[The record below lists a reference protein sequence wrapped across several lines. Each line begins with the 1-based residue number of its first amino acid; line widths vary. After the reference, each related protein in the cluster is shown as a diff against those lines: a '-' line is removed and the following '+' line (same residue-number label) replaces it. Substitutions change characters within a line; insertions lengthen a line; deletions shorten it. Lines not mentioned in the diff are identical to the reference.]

1 MKNDKDN
8 ATLYAELKAE
18 RFMTDQ
24 ISLLH
29 EAEDLA
35 DGINFM
41 LKSIGEFTDAD
52 RAYVFETS
60 ENHTS
65 TNTYEWCAAG
75 VTPQI
80 RNLHDI
86 PFESMPKWIEVFLH
100 GENILI
106 EDLEAYRESMPLE
119 YELLKVQNVSTLI
132 AFPISVHEKLIGF
145 VGVDNPDMEKS
156 SLIHRLLSLLGKY
169 VGTMIKDHKN
179 EQMRLEVVASKS
191 RLDYQLEMDEI
202 LRGAQ
207 IGIWTLE
214 MDGVKAPRLHP
225 NPTMCTLLGVSQEMS
240 PEEVYQFWYHR
251 IPPKY
256 VTPVLDYIQKVI
268 HESYSEITYPW
279 NHPLLG
285 QIWIR
290 CGGILYP
297 DYQGNGICIRG
308 YHQDVT
314 RNIENERKYQNLT
327 AATSQI
333 YHAIYH
339 IDLIQDRIEK
349 LAGANQNYTPTGVVT
364 SATAQLNDILEK
376 MVAPSHHE
384 IMQYFFDLTTVN
396 DRLHGKLFISREYPS
411 PQGIWRRA
419 TFIVQNRDTDDDVTE
434 ILYVTQIID
443 DYKQKELAYQQE
455 LVKAV
460 ESANQAN
467 TAKTDFLN
475 RMSHDIRTPLNG
487 ILGMLDI
494 AQKNETNPKA
504 LLECHEKMRTA
515 AFHLKALVNDVLDM
529 QRMETDR
536 FFLEQIPFDIR
547 EILDNC
553 WSMLEAQASRLDITL
568 EKIKPGSL
576 KYPYLIGSPLHIRQ
590 IFMNLLSNA
599 IKYNKV
605 GGKIDTY
612 AKEISFDGITVW
624 YEFKIKDSGIGMSEK
639 FVKEELFD
647 IFTQEQTDARTHYKG
662 SGLGMSIV
670 KQLIKAMHGTI
681 EVKSTFGEGTTFVF
695 QLPFKISEQSG
706 TKIEEKY
713 SFNAEKAAGK
723 MYTDTQER
731 ESSVSSNGEESA
743 QNNLNGINILL
754 VEDNDLN
761 MEIAEFYLS
770 DRGAMIEKAW
780 NGQEALDK
788 FTSSAPNTYDI
799 ILMDIMMPVMDGL
812 ETCRKIRTSNH
823 PEGKNI
829 PIIAMTAQVSQEC
842 MDKCQLAGMNG
853 HLTKPVTSEK
863 LIKTIME
870 FTI

>member
-1 MKNDKDN
+1 MNNDKDN
-8 ATLYAELKAE
+8 ATLYAELEAE

-41 LKSIGEFTDAD
+41 LKSLGEFTDAD

-145 VGVDNPDMEKS
+145 VGVDNPDMKKS
-156 SLIHRLLSLLGKY
+156 NLLHRLLSLLGKY

-256 VTPVLDYIQKVI
+256 ITPVLDYIQKVI

-568 EKIKPGSL
+568 KKIKPGSL

-599 IKYNKV
+599 IKYNKP
-605 GGKIDTY
+605 GGSISIHAKIIRQVHQNVIYKFIISDT
-612 AKEISFDGITVW
+612 
-624 YEFKIKDSGIGMSEK
+624 GIGISPEFQK
-639 FVKEELFD
+639 H
-647 IFTQEQTDARTHYKG
+647 IFEPFAQEDTGARTIYKG
-662 SGLGMSIV
+662 TGLGMAIV
-670 KQLIKAMHGTI
+670 HRLVQEMGGTI
-681 EVKSTFGEGTTFVF
+681 QLKSEKNVGSTFTLI
-695 QLPFKISEQSG
+695 LPFTIDEHQPSAS
-706 TKIEEKY
+706 
-713 SFNAEKAAGK
+713 AE
-723 MYTDTQER
+723 TDTDTP
-731 ESSVSSNGEESA
+731 A
-743 QNNLNGINILL
+743 DLTDLHILV
-754 VEDNDLN
+754 VEDNELN
-761 MEIAEFYLS
+761 LEIAVFSLEAAGLNVSTAINGLEAVRLF
-770 DRGAMIEKAW
+770 EKSKPY
-780 NGQEALDK
+780 E
-788 FTSSAPNTYDI
+788 YDI
-799 ILMDIMMPVMDGL
+799 ILMDIMMPVMNGL
-812 ETCRKIRTSNH
+812 DAAKAIRGLSRPDATTV
-823 PEGKNI
+823 
-829 PIIAMTAQVSQEC
+829 PIIALSANAFAEDIQKSKNAGINEHLAKPLE
-842 MDKCQLAGMNG
+842 MDKVLKVIASYC
-853 HLTKPVTSEK
+853 K
-863 LIKTIME
+863 
-870 FTI
+870 

>member
-1 MKNDKDN
+1 MNNDKDN
-8 ATLYAELKAE
+8 ATLYAELEAE

-41 LKSIGEFTDAD
+41 LKSLGEFTDAD

-156 SLIHRLLSLLGKY
+156 NLLHRLLSLLGKY

-251 IPPKY
+251 LPPKY

-364 SATAQLNDILEK
+364 SATAHLNDILEK

-568 EKIKPGSL
+568 KKIKPGSL

-599 IKYNKV
+599 IKYNKP
-605 GGKIDTY
+605 GGSISVHTKIIRQVHQNVIYKFIISDT
-612 AKEISFDGITVW
+612 
-624 YEFKIKDSGIGMSEK
+624 GIGISPEFQK
-639 FVKEELFD
+639 H
-647 IFTQEQTDARTHYKG
+647 IFEPFAQEDTGARTIYKG
-662 SGLGMSIV
+662 TGLGMAIV
-670 KQLIKAMHGTI
+670 HRLVQEMGGTI
-681 EVKSTFGEGTTFVF
+681 QLKSEKNVGSTFTLI
-695 QLPFKISEQSG
+695 LPFTIDEHQPSAS
-706 TKIEEKY
+706 
-713 SFNAEKAAGK
+713 AETA
-723 MYTDTQER
+723 TDTP
-731 ESSVSSNGEESA
+731 A
-743 QNNLNGINILL
+743 DLTDLHILV
-754 VEDNDLN
+754 VEDNELN
-761 MEIAEFYLS
+761 LEIAVFSLEAAGLNVSTAINGLEAVRLF
-770 DRGAMIEKAW
+770 EKSKPY
-780 NGQEALDK
+780 E
-788 FTSSAPNTYDI
+788 YDI
-799 ILMDIMMPVMDGL
+799 ILMDIMMPVMNGL
-812 ETCRKIRTSNH
+812 DAAKAIRGLSRPDAPTV
-823 PEGKNI
+823 
-829 PIIAMTAQVSQEC
+829 PIIALSANAFAEDIQKSKNAGINEHLAKPLE
-842 MDKCQLAGMNG
+842 MDKVLKVISSYC
-853 HLTKPVTSEK
+853 K
-863 LIKTIME
+863 
-870 FTI
+870 

>member
-1 MKNDKDN
+1 MNNDKDN
-8 ATLYAELKAE
+8 ATLYAELEAE

-41 LKSIGEFTDAD
+41 LKSLGEFTDAD

-156 SLIHRLLSLLGKY
+156 NLLHRLLSLLGKY

-251 IPPKY
+251 LPPKY

-376 MVAPSHHE
+376 LVAPSHHE

-467 TAKTDFLN
+467 TAKTDFLH

-494 AQKNETNPKA
+494 AQKNETNPKT

-568 EKIKPGSL
+568 KKIKPGSL

-599 IKYNKV
+599 IKYNKP
-605 GGKIDTY
+605 GGSISVHAKIIRQVHQNVIYKFIISDT
-612 AKEISFDGITVW
+612 
-624 YEFKIKDSGIGMSEK
+624 GIGISPEFQK
-639 FVKEELFD
+639 H
-647 IFTQEQTDARTHYKG
+647 IFEPFAQEDTGARTIYKG
-662 SGLGMSIV
+662 TGLGMAIV
-670 KQLIKAMHGTI
+670 HRLVQEMGGTI
-681 EVKSTFGEGTTFVF
+681 QLKSEKNVGSTFTLI
-695 QLPFKISEQSG
+695 LPFTIDEHQPSAS
-706 TKIEEKY
+706 
-713 SFNAEKAAGK
+713 AETA
-723 MYTDTQER
+723 TDTP
-731 ESSVSSNGEESA
+731 A
-743 QNNLNGINILL
+743 DLTDLHILV
-754 VEDNDLN
+754 VEDNELN
-761 MEIAEFYLS
+761 LEIAVFSLEAAGLNVSTAINGLEAVRLF
-770 DRGAMIEKAW
+770 EKSKPY
-780 NGQEALDK
+780 E
-788 FTSSAPNTYDI
+788 YDI
-799 ILMDIMMPVMDGL
+799 ILMDIMMPVMNGL
-812 ETCRKIRTSNH
+812 DAAKAIRGLSRPDATTV
-823 PEGKNI
+823 
-829 PIIAMTAQVSQEC
+829 PIIALSANAFAEDIQKSKNAGINEHLAKPLE
-842 MDKCQLAGMNG
+842 MDKVLKVIASYC
-853 HLTKPVTSEK
+853 K
-863 LIKTIME
+863 
-870 FTI
+870 

>member
-1 MKNDKDN
+1 MNNDKDN
-8 ATLYAELKAE
+8 ATLYAELEAE

-41 LKSIGEFTDAD
+41 LKSLGEFTDAD

-156 SLIHRLLSLLGKY
+156 NLLHRLLSLLGKY

-251 IPPKY
+251 LPPKY

-290 CGGILYP
+290 CGGILYS

-376 MVAPSHHE
+376 LVAPSHHE

-568 EKIKPGSL
+568 KKIKPGSL

-599 IKYNKV
+599 IKYNKP
-605 GGKIDTY
+605 GGSISVHAKTIRQVHQNVIYKFIISDT
-612 AKEISFDGITVW
+612 
-624 YEFKIKDSGIGMSEK
+624 GIGISPEFQK
-639 FVKEELFD
+639 H
-647 IFTQEQTDARTHYKG
+647 IFEPFAQEDTGARTIYKG
-662 SGLGMSIV
+662 TGLGMAIV
-670 KQLIKAMHGTI
+670 HRLVQEMGGTI
-681 EVKSTFGEGTTFVF
+681 QLKSEKNVGSTFTLI
-695 QLPFKISEQSG
+695 LPFTIDEHQPSAS
-706 TKIEEKY
+706 
-713 SFNAEKAAGK
+713 AEIA
-723 MYTDTQER
+723 TDTP
-731 ESSVSSNGEESA
+731 A
-743 QNNLNGINILL
+743 DLTDLHILV
-754 VEDNDLN
+754 VEDNELN
-761 MEIAEFYLS
+761 LEIAVFSLEAAGLNVSTAINGLEAVRLF
-770 DRGAMIEKAW
+770 EKSKPY
-780 NGQEALDK
+780 E
-788 FTSSAPNTYDI
+788 YDI
-799 ILMDIMMPVMDGL
+799 ILMDIMMPVMNGL
-812 ETCRKIRTSNH
+812 DAAKAIRGLSRPDATTV
-823 PEGKNI
+823 
-829 PIIAMTAQVSQEC
+829 PIIALSANAFAEDIQKSKNAGINEHLAKPLE
-842 MDKCQLAGMNG
+842 MDKVLKVIASYC
-853 HLTKPVTSEK
+853 K
-863 LIKTIME
+863 
-870 FTI
+870 

>member
-1 MKNDKDN
+1 MNNDKDN
-8 ATLYAELKAE
+8 ATLYAELEAE

-24 ISLLH
+24 ISLPH

-41 LKSIGEFTDAD
+41 LKSLGEFTDAD

-156 SLIHRLLSLLGKY
+156 NLLHRLLSLLGKY

-251 IPPKY
+251 LPPKY

-504 LLECHEKMRTA
+504 LLECHKKMRTA

-568 EKIKPGSL
+568 KKIKPGSL

-599 IKYNKV
+599 IKYNKP
-605 GGKIDTY
+605 GGSISVHAKIIRQVHQNVIYKFIISDT
-612 AKEISFDGITVW
+612 
-624 YEFKIKDSGIGMSEK
+624 GIGISPEFQK
-639 FVKEELFD
+639 H
-647 IFTQEQTDARTHYKG
+647 IFEPFAQEDTGARTIYKG
-662 SGLGMSIV
+662 TGLGMAIV
-670 KQLIKAMHGTI
+670 HRLVQEMGGTI
-681 EVKSTFGEGTTFVF
+681 QLKSEKNVGSTFTLI
-695 QLPFKISEQSG
+695 LPFTIDEHQPSAS
-706 TKIEEKY
+706 
-713 SFNAEKAAGK
+713 AETA
-723 MYTDTQER
+723 TDTP
-731 ESSVSSNGEESA
+731 A
-743 QNNLNGINILL
+743 DLTDLHILV
-754 VEDNDLN
+754 VEDNELN
-761 MEIAEFYLS
+761 LEIAVFSLEAAGLNVSTAINGLEAVRLF
-770 DRGAMIEKAW
+770 EKSKPY
-780 NGQEALDK
+780 E
-788 FTSSAPNTYDI
+788 YDI
-799 ILMDIMMPVMDGL
+799 ILMDIMMPVMNGL
-812 ETCRKIRTSNH
+812 DAAKAIRGLSRPDATTV
-823 PEGKNI
+823 
-829 PIIAMTAQVSQEC
+829 PIIALSANAFAEDIQKSKNAGINEHLAKPLE
-842 MDKCQLAGMNG
+842 MDKVLKVIASYC
-853 HLTKPVTSEK
+853 K
-863 LIKTIME
+863 
-870 FTI
+870 

>member
-1 MKNDKDN
+1 MNNEKDN
-8 ATLYAELKAE
+8 ATLYAELEAE

-156 SLIHRLLSLLGKY
+156 SQIHRLLSLLGKY

-251 IPPKY
+251 LPPKY

-376 MVAPSHHE
+376 LVAPSHHE

-467 TAKTDFLN
+467 TAKTEFLS

-494 AQKNETNPKA
+494 AQKNETNPKV

-529 QRMETDR
+529 QRMETDQ

-599 IKYNKV
+599 IKYNKP
-605 GGKIDTY
+605 GGSISVHAKIIRQVHQNVIYKFIISDT
-612 AKEISFDGITVW
+612 
-624 YEFKIKDSGIGMSEK
+624 GIGMSPEFQK
-639 FVKEELFD
+639 H
-647 IFTQEQTDARTHYKG
+647 IFEPFAQEDTGARTIYKG
-662 SGLGMSIV
+662 TGLGMAIV
-670 KQLIKAMHGTI
+670 HRLVQEMGGTI
-681 EVKSTFGEGTTFVF
+681 QLKSEKNFGSTFTLI
-695 QLPFKISEQSG
+695 LPFTIDEHQPSAS
-706 TKIEEKY
+706 
-713 SFNAEKAAGK
+713 AETA
-723 MYTDTQER
+723 TDTP
-731 ESSVSSNGEESA
+731 A
-743 QNNLNGINILL
+743 DLTDLHILV
-754 VEDNDLN
+754 VEDNELN
-761 MEIAEFYLS
+761 LEIAVFSLEAAGLNVSTAINGLEAVRLF
-770 DRGAMIEKAW
+770 EKSKPY
-780 NGQEALDK
+780 E
-788 FTSSAPNTYDI
+788 YDI
-799 ILMDIMMPVMDGL
+799 ILMDIMMPVMNGL
-812 ETCRKIRTSNH
+812 DAAKAIRGLSRPDATTV
-823 PEGKNI
+823 
-829 PIIAMTAQVSQEC
+829 PIIALSANAFAEDIQKSKNAGINEHLAKPLE
-842 MDKCQLAGMNG
+842 MDKVLKVIASYC
-853 HLTKPVTSEK
+853 K
-863 LIKTIME
+863 
-870 FTI
+870 

>member
-1 MKNDKDN
+1 MNNDKDN
-8 ATLYAELKAE
+8 ATLYAELEAE

-41 LKSIGEFTDAD
+41 LKSLGEFTDAD

-156 SLIHRLLSLLGKY
+156 NLLHRLLSLLGKY

-251 IPPKY
+251 LPPKY

-376 MVAPSHHE
+376 LVAPSHHE

-460 ESANQAN
+460 KSANQAN

-568 EKIKPGSL
+568 KKIKPGSL

-599 IKYNKV
+599 IKYNKP
-605 GGKIDTY
+605 GGSISVHAKIIRQVHQNVIYKFIISDT
-612 AKEISFDGITVW
+612 
-624 YEFKIKDSGIGMSEK
+624 GIGISPEFQKHIFEPFAQEDTGARTIYKGTGLVMAIVHRLVQEMGGTIQLKSEK
-639 FVKEELFD
+639 NV
-647 IFTQEQTDARTHYKG
+647 G
-662 SGLGMSIV
+662 
-670 KQLIKAMHGTI
+670 
-681 EVKSTFGEGTTFVF
+681 STFTLI
-695 QLPFKISEQSG
+695 LPFTIDEHQPSAS
-706 TKIEEKY
+706 
-713 SFNAEKAAGK
+713 AETA
-723 MYTDTQER
+723 TDTP
-731 ESSVSSNGEESA
+731 A
-743 QNNLNGINILL
+743 DLTDLHILV
-754 VEDNDLN
+754 VEDNELN
-761 MEIAEFYLS
+761 LEIAVFSLEAAGLNISTAINGLEAVRLF
-770 DRGAMIEKAW
+770 EKSKPY
-780 NGQEALDK
+780 E
-788 FTSSAPNTYDI
+788 YDI
-799 ILMDIMMPVMDGL
+799 ILMDIMMPVMNGL
-812 ETCRKIRTSNH
+812 DAAKAIRGLSRPDAPTV
-823 PEGKNI
+823 
-829 PIIAMTAQVSQEC
+829 PIIALSANAFAEDIQKSKNAGINEHLAKPLE
-842 MDKCQLAGMNG
+842 MDKVLKVIASYC
-853 HLTKPVTSEK
+853 K
-863 LIKTIME
+863 
-870 FTI
+870 

>member
-1 MKNDKDN
+1 MNNDKDN
-8 ATLYAELKAE
+8 ATLYAELEAE

-41 LKSIGEFTDAD
+41 LKSLGEFTDAD

-156 SLIHRLLSLLGKY
+156 NLLHRLLSLLGKY

-251 IPPKY
+251 LPPKY

-568 EKIKPGSL
+568 KKIKPGSL

-599 IKYNKV
+599 IKYNKP
-605 GGKIDTY
+605 GGSISVHAKIIRQVHQNVIYKFIISDT
-612 AKEISFDGITVW
+612 
-624 YEFKIKDSGIGMSEK
+624 GIGISPEFQK
-639 FVKEELFD
+639 H
-647 IFTQEQTDARTHYKG
+647 IFEPFAQEDTGARTIYKG
-662 SGLGMSIV
+662 TGLGMAIV
-670 KQLIKAMHGTI
+670 HRLVQEMGGTI
-681 EVKSTFGEGTTFVF
+681 QLKSEKNVGSTFTLI
-695 QLPFKISEQSG
+695 LPFTIDEHQPSAS
-706 TKIEEKY
+706 
-713 SFNAEKAAGK
+713 AETA
-723 MYTDTQER
+723 TDTP
-731 ESSVSSNGEESA
+731 A
-743 QNNLNGINILL
+743 DLTDLHILV
-754 VEDNDLN
+754 VEDNELN
-761 MEIAEFYLS
+761 LEIAVFSLEAAGLNVSTAINGLEAIRLF
-770 DRGAMIEKAW
+770 EKSKPY
-780 NGQEALDK
+780 E
-788 FTSSAPNTYDI
+788 YDI
-799 ILMDIMMPVMDGL
+799 ILMDIMMPVMNGL
-812 ETCRKIRTSNH
+812 DTAKAIRGLSRPDAPTV
-823 PEGKNI
+823 
-829 PIIAMTAQVSQEC
+829 PIIALSANAFAEDIQKSKNAGINEHLAKPLE
-842 MDKCQLAGMNG
+842 MDKVLKVIASYC
-853 HLTKPVTSEK
+853 K
-863 LIKTIME
+863 
-870 FTI
+870 

>member
-1 MKNDKDN
+1 MNNDKDN
-8 ATLYAELKAE
+8 ATLYAELEAE

-41 LKSIGEFTDAD
+41 LKSLGEFTDAD

-145 VGVDNPDMEKS
+145 VGVDNPDMKKS
-156 SLIHRLLSLLGKY
+156 NLLHRLLSLLGKY

-568 EKIKPGSL
+568 KKIKPGSL

-599 IKYNKV
+599 IKYNKP
-605 GGKIDTY
+605 GGSISIHAKIIRQVHQNVIYKFIISDT
-612 AKEISFDGITVW
+612 
-624 YEFKIKDSGIGMSEK
+624 GIGISPEFQK
-639 FVKEELFD
+639 H
-647 IFTQEQTDARTHYKG
+647 IFEPFAQEDTGARTIYKG
-662 SGLGMSIV
+662 TGLGMAIV
-670 KQLIKAMHGTI
+670 HRLVQEMGGTI
-681 EVKSTFGEGTTFVF
+681 QLKSEKNVGSTFTLI
-695 QLPFKISEQSG
+695 LPFTIDEHQPSAS
-706 TKIEEKY
+706 
-713 SFNAEKAAGK
+713 AETA
-723 MYTDTQER
+723 TDTP
-731 ESSVSSNGEESA
+731 A
-743 QNNLNGINILL
+743 DLTDLHILV
-754 VEDNDLN
+754 VEDNELN
-761 MEIAEFYLS
+761 LEIAVFSLEAAGLNVSTAINGLEAVRLF
-770 DRGAMIEKAW
+770 EKSKPY
-780 NGQEALDK
+780 E
-788 FTSSAPNTYDI
+788 YDI
-799 ILMDIMMPVMDGL
+799 ILMDIMMPVMNGL
-812 ETCRKIRTSNH
+812 DAAKAIRGLSRPDATTV
-823 PEGKNI
+823 
-829 PIIAMTAQVSQEC
+829 PIIALSANAFAEDIQKSKNAGINEHLAKPLE
-842 MDKCQLAGMNG
+842 MDKVLKVIASYC
-853 HLTKPVTSEK
+853 K
-863 LIKTIME
+863 
-870 FTI
+870 

>member
-1 MKNDKDN
+1 MNNDKDN
-8 ATLYAELKAE
+8 STLYAELKAE

-41 LKSIGEFTDAD
+41 LKSLGEFTDAD

-156 SLIHRLLSLLGKY
+156 NLLHRLLSLLGKY

-251 IPPKY
+251 LPPKY

-364 SATAQLNDILEK
+364 SATAHLNDILEK

-568 EKIKPGSL
+568 KKIKPGSL

-599 IKYNKV
+599 IKYNKP
-605 GGKIDTY
+605 GGSISIHAKIIRQVHQNVIYKFIISDT
-612 AKEISFDGITVW
+612 
-624 YEFKIKDSGIGMSEK
+624 GIGISPEFQK
-639 FVKEELFD
+639 H
-647 IFTQEQTDARTHYKG
+647 IFEPFAQEDTGARTIYKG
-662 SGLGMSIV
+662 TGLGMAIV
-670 KQLIKAMHGTI
+670 HRLVQEMGGTI
-681 EVKSTFGEGTTFVF
+681 QLKSEKNVGSTFTLI
-695 QLPFKISEQSG
+695 LPFTIDEHQPSAS
-706 TKIEEKY
+706 
-713 SFNAEKAAGK
+713 AETA
-723 MYTDTQER
+723 TDTP
-731 ESSVSSNGEESA
+731 A
-743 QNNLNGINILL
+743 DLTDLHILV
-754 VEDNDLN
+754 VEDNELN
-761 MEIAEFYLS
+761 LEIAVFSLEAAGLNVSTAINGLKAVRLF
-770 DRGAMIEKAW
+770 EKSKPY
-780 NGQEALDK
+780 E
-788 FTSSAPNTYDI
+788 YDI
-799 ILMDIMMPVMDGL
+799 ILMDIMMPVMNGL
-812 ETCRKIRTSNH
+812 DAAKAIRGLSRPDAPTV
-823 PEGKNI
+823 
-829 PIIAMTAQVSQEC
+829 PIIALSANAFAEDIQKSKNAGINEHLAKPLE
-842 MDKCQLAGMNG
+842 MDKVLKVIASYC
-853 HLTKPVTSEK
+853 K
-863 LIKTIME
+863 
-870 FTI
+870 

>member
-1 MKNDKDN
+1 MNNDKDN
-8 ATLYAELKAE
+8 ATLYAELEAE

-41 LKSIGEFTDAD
+41 LKSLGEFTDAD

-156 SLIHRLLSLLGKY
+156 NLLHRLLSLLGKY

-256 VTPVLDYIQKVI
+256 ITPVLDYIQKVI

-314 RNIENERKYQNLT
+314 RNIENKRKYQNLT

-568 EKIKPGSL
+568 KKIKPGSL

-599 IKYNKV
+599 IKYNKP
-605 GGKIDTY
+605 GGSISIHAKIIRQVHQNVIYKFIISDT
-612 AKEISFDGITVW
+612 
-624 YEFKIKDSGIGMSEK
+624 GIGISPEFQK
-639 FVKEELFD
+639 H
-647 IFTQEQTDARTHYKG
+647 IFEPFAQEDTGARTIYKG
-662 SGLGMSIV
+662 TGLGMAIV
-670 KQLIKAMHGTI
+670 HRLVQEMGGTI
-681 EVKSTFGEGTTFVF
+681 QLKSEKNVGSTFTLI
-695 QLPFKISEQSG
+695 LPFTIDEHQPSAS
-706 TKIEEKY
+706 
-713 SFNAEKAAGK
+713 AETA
-723 MYTDTQER
+723 TDTPTD
-731 ESSVSSNGEESA
+731 
-743 QNNLNGINILL
+743 LTDLHILV
-754 VEDNDLN
+754 VEDNELN
-761 MEIAEFYLS
+761 LEIAVFSLEAAGLNVSTAINGLEAVRLF
-770 DRGAMIEKAW
+770 EKSKPY
-780 NGQEALDK
+780 E
-788 FTSSAPNTYDI
+788 YDI
-799 ILMDIMMPVMDGL
+799 ILMDIMMPVMNGL
-812 ETCRKIRTSNH
+812 DAAKAIRGLSRPDATTV
-823 PEGKNI
+823 
-829 PIIAMTAQVSQEC
+829 PIIALSANAFAEDIQKSKNAGINEHLAKPLE
-842 MDKCQLAGMNG
+842 MDKVLKVIASYC
-853 HLTKPVTSEK
+853 K
-863 LIKTIME
+863 
-870 FTI
+870 

>member
-1 MKNDKDN
+1 MNNDKDN
-8 ATLYAELKAE
+8 ATLYAELEAE

-41 LKSIGEFTDAD
+41 LKSLGEFTDAD

-156 SLIHRLLSLLGKY
+156 NLLHRLLSLLGKY

-251 IPPKY
+251 LPPKY

-376 MVAPSHHE
+376 LVAPSHHE

-460 ESANQAN
+460 KSANQAN

-568 EKIKPGSL
+568 KKIKPGSL

-599 IKYNKV
+599 IKYNKP
-605 GGKIDTY
+605 GGSISVHAKIIRQVHQNVIYKFIISDT
-612 AKEISFDGITVW
+612 
-624 YEFKIKDSGIGMSEK
+624 GIGISPEFQK
-639 FVKEELFD
+639 H
-647 IFTQEQTDARTHYKG
+647 IFEPFAQEDTGARTIYKG
-662 SGLGMSIV
+662 TGLGMAIV
-670 KQLIKAMHGTI
+670 HRLVQEMGGTI
-681 EVKSTFGEGTTFVF
+681 QLKSEKNVGSTFTLI
-695 QLPFKISEQSG
+695 LPFTIDKHQPSAS
-706 TKIEEKY
+706 
-713 SFNAEKAAGK
+713 AETA
-723 MYTDTQER
+723 TDTP
-731 ESSVSSNGEESA
+731 A
-743 QNNLNGINILL
+743 DLTDLHILV
-754 VEDNDLN
+754 VEDNELN
-761 MEIAEFYLS
+761 LEIAVFSLEAAGLNVSTAINGLEAVRLF
-770 DRGAMIEKAW
+770 EKSKPY
-780 NGQEALDK
+780 E
-788 FTSSAPNTYDI
+788 YDI
-799 ILMDIMMPVMDGL
+799 ILMDIMMPVMNGL
-812 ETCRKIRTSNH
+812 DAAKAIRGLSRPDAPTV
-823 PEGKNI
+823 
-829 PIIAMTAQVSQEC
+829 PIIALSANAFAEDIQKSKNAGINEHLAKPLE
-842 MDKCQLAGMNG
+842 MDKVLKVIASYC
-853 HLTKPVTSEK
+853 K
-863 LIKTIME
+863 
-870 FTI
+870 

>member
-1 MKNDKDN
+1 MNNDKDN
-8 ATLYAELKAE
+8 ATLYAELEAE

-41 LKSIGEFTDAD
+41 LKSLGEFTDAD

-86 PFESMPKWIEVFLH
+86 PFESMPKWIEIFLH

-156 SLIHRLLSLLGKY
+156 NLLHRLLSLLGKY

-314 RNIENERKYQNLT
+314 RNIENKRKYQNLT

-599 IKYNKV
+599 IKYNKP
-605 GGKIDTY
+605 GGSISIHAKIIRQVHQNVIYKFIISDT
-612 AKEISFDGITVW
+612 
-624 YEFKIKDSGIGMSEK
+624 GIGISPEFQK
-639 FVKEELFD
+639 H
-647 IFTQEQTDARTHYKG
+647 IFEPFAQEDTGARTIYKG
-662 SGLGMSIV
+662 TGLGMAIV
-670 KQLIKAMHGTI
+670 HRLVQEMGGTI
-681 EVKSTFGEGTTFVF
+681 QLKSEKNVGSTFTLI
-695 QLPFKISEQSG
+695 LPFTIDEHQPSAS
-706 TKIEEKY
+706 
-713 SFNAEKAAGK
+713 AE
-723 MYTDTQER
+723 TDTDTP
-731 ESSVSSNGEESA
+731 A
-743 QNNLNGINILL
+743 DLTDLHILV
-754 VEDNDLN
+754 VEDNELN
-761 MEIAEFYLS
+761 LEIAVFSLEAAGLNVSTAINGLKAVRLF
-770 DRGAMIEKAW
+770 EKSKPY
-780 NGQEALDK
+780 E
-788 FTSSAPNTYDI
+788 YDI
-799 ILMDIMMPVMDGL
+799 ILMDIMMPVMNGL
-812 ETCRKIRTSNH
+812 DAAKAIRGLSRPDATTV
-823 PEGKNI
+823 
-829 PIIAMTAQVSQEC
+829 PIIALSANAFAEDIQKSKNAGINEHLAKPLE
-842 MDKCQLAGMNG
+842 MDKVLKVIASYC
-853 HLTKPVTSEK
+853 K
-863 LIKTIME
+863 
-870 FTI
+870 

>member
-1 MKNDKDN
+1 MNNDKDN
-8 ATLYAELKAE
+8 ATLYAELEAE

-156 SLIHRLLSLLGKY
+156 NLLHRLLSLLGKY

-251 IPPKY
+251 LPPKY

-376 MVAPSHHE
+376 IVAPSHHE

-515 AFHLKALVNDVLDM
+515 AFHLKALGNDVLDM

-568 EKIKPGSL
+568 KKIKPGSL

-599 IKYNKV
+599 IKYNKP
-605 GGKIDTY
+605 GGSISVHAKIIRQVHQNVIYKFIISDT
-612 AKEISFDGITVW
+612 
-624 YEFKIKDSGIGMSEK
+624 GIGISPEFQK
-639 FVKEELFD
+639 H
-647 IFTQEQTDARTHYKG
+647 IFEPFAQEDTGARTIYKG
-662 SGLGMSIV
+662 TGLGMAIV
-670 KQLIKAMHGTI
+670 HRLVQEMGGTI
-681 EVKSTFGEGTTFVF
+681 QLKSEKNVGSTFTLI
-695 QLPFKISEQSG
+695 LPFTIDEHQPSAS
-706 TKIEEKY
+706 
-713 SFNAEKAAGK
+713 AETA
-723 MYTDTQER
+723 TDTP
-731 ESSVSSNGEESA
+731 A
-743 QNNLNGINILL
+743 DLTDLHILV
-754 VEDNDLN
+754 VEDNELN
-761 MEIAEFYLS
+761 LEIAVFSLEAAGLNVSTAINGLEAVRLF
-770 DRGAMIEKAW
+770 EKSKPY
-780 NGQEALDK
+780 E
-788 FTSSAPNTYDI
+788 YDI
-799 ILMDIMMPVMDGL
+799 ILMDIMMPVMNGL
-812 ETCRKIRTSNH
+812 DAAKAIRGLSRPDAPTV
-823 PEGKNI
+823 
-829 PIIAMTAQVSQEC
+829 PIIALSANAFAEDIQKSKNAGINEHLAKPLE
-842 MDKCQLAGMNG
+842 MDKVLKVIASYC
-853 HLTKPVTSEK
+853 K
-863 LIKTIME
+863 
-870 FTI
+870 

>member
-1 MKNDKDN
+1 MNNDKDN

-156 SLIHRLLSLLGKY
+156 SLIHRLLSLLGKH

-214 MDGVKAPRLHP
+214 LDGDKTPLLHP

-256 VTPVLDYIQKVI
+256 ITPVLDYIQKVI

-467 TAKTDFLN
+467 TAKTDFLS

-515 AFHLKALVNDVLDM
+515 AFHLKALVNDVLNM

-599 IKYNKV
+599 IKYNKP
-605 GGKIDTY
+605 GGSISIHAKIIRQVHQNVIYKFIISDT
-612 AKEISFDGITVW
+612 
-624 YEFKIKDSGIGMSEK
+624 GIGISPEFQK
-639 FVKEELFD
+639 H
-647 IFTQEQTDARTHYKG
+647 IFEPFAQEDTGARTIYKG
-662 SGLGMSIV
+662 TGLGMAIV
-670 KQLIKAMHGTI
+670 HRLVQEMGGTI
-681 EVKSTFGEGTTFVF
+681 QLKSEKNVGSTFTLI
-695 QLPFKISEQSG
+695 LPFTIDEHQPSAS
-706 TKIEEKY
+706 
-713 SFNAEKAAGK
+713 AE
-723 MYTDTQER
+723 TDTDTP
-731 ESSVSSNGEESA
+731 A
-743 QNNLNGINILL
+743 DLTDLHILV
-754 VEDNDLN
+754 VEDNELN
-761 MEIAEFYLS
+761 LEIAVFSLEAAGLNVSTAINGLEAVRLF
-770 DRGAMIEKAW
+770 EKSKPY
-780 NGQEALDK
+780 E
-788 FTSSAPNTYDI
+788 YDI
-799 ILMDIMMPVMDGL
+799 ILMDIMMPVMNGL
-812 ETCRKIRTSNH
+812 DAAKAIRGLSRPDATTV
-823 PEGKNI
+823 
-829 PIIAMTAQVSQEC
+829 PIIALSANAFAEDIQKSKNAGINEHLAKPLE
-842 MDKCQLAGMNG
+842 MDKVLKVIASYC
-853 HLTKPVTSEK
+853 K
-863 LIKTIME
+863 
-870 FTI
+870 

>member
-1 MKNDKDN
+1 MNNDKDN
-8 ATLYAELKAE
+8 ATLYAELEAE

-29 EAEDLA
+29 EAEDLT

-41 LKSIGEFTDAD
+41 LKSLGEFTDAD

-156 SLIHRLLSLLGKY
+156 NLLHRLLSLLGKY

-251 IPPKY
+251 LPPKY

-376 MVAPSHHE
+376 LVAPSHHE

-568 EKIKPGSL
+568 KKIKPGSL

-599 IKYNKV
+599 IKYNKP
-605 GGKIDTY
+605 GGSISVHAKIIRQVHQNVIYKFIISDT
-612 AKEISFDGITVW
+612 
-624 YEFKIKDSGIGMSEK
+624 GIGISPEFQKHIFEPFAQEDTGARTIYKGTGLVMAIVHRLVQEMGGTIQLKSEK
-639 FVKEELFD
+639 NV
-647 IFTQEQTDARTHYKG
+647 G
-662 SGLGMSIV
+662 
-670 KQLIKAMHGTI
+670 
-681 EVKSTFGEGTTFVF
+681 STFTLI
-695 QLPFKISEQSG
+695 LPFTIDEHQPSAS
-706 TKIEEKY
+706 
-713 SFNAEKAAGK
+713 AETA
-723 MYTDTQER
+723 TDTP
-731 ESSVSSNGEESA
+731 A
-743 QNNLNGINILL
+743 DLTDLHILV
-754 VEDNDLN
+754 VEDNELN
-761 MEIAEFYLS
+761 LEIAVFSLEAAGLNVSTAINGLEAVRLF
-770 DRGAMIEKAW
+770 EKSKPY
-780 NGQEALDK
+780 E
-788 FTSSAPNTYDI
+788 YDI
-799 ILMDIMMPVMDGL
+799 ILMDIMMPVMNGL
-812 ETCRKIRTSNH
+812 DAAKAIRGLSRPDATTV
-823 PEGKNI
+823 
-829 PIIAMTAQVSQEC
+829 PIIALSANAFAEDIQKSKNAGINEHLAKPLE
-842 MDKCQLAGMNG
+842 MDKVLKVIASYC
-853 HLTKPVTSEK
+853 K
-863 LIKTIME
+863 
-870 FTI
+870 

>member
-1 MKNDKDN
+1 MNNDKDN
-8 ATLYAELKAE
+8 ATLYAELEAE

-29 EAEDLA
+29 EAEDLT

-41 LKSIGEFTDAD
+41 LKSLGEFTDAD

-156 SLIHRLLSLLGKY
+156 NLIHRLLSLLGKY

-251 IPPKY
+251 LPPKY

-475 RMSHDIRTPLNG
+475 RTSHDIRTPLNG

-568 EKIKPGSL
+568 KKIKPGSL

-599 IKYNKV
+599 IKYNKP
-605 GGKIDTY
+605 GGSISIHAKIIRQVHQNVIYKFIISDT
-612 AKEISFDGITVW
+612 
-624 YEFKIKDSGIGMSEK
+624 GIGISPEFQK
-639 FVKEELFD
+639 H
-647 IFTQEQTDARTHYKG
+647 IFEPFAQEDTGARTIYKG
-662 SGLGMSIV
+662 TGLGMAIV
-670 KQLIKAMHGTI
+670 HRLVQEMGGTI
-681 EVKSTFGEGTTFVF
+681 QLKSEKNVGSTFTLI
-695 QLPFKISEQSG
+695 LPFTIDEHQPSAS
-706 TKIEEKY
+706 
-713 SFNAEKAAGK
+713 AETA
-723 MYTDTQER
+723 TDTP
-731 ESSVSSNGEESA
+731 A
-743 QNNLNGINILL
+743 DLTDLHILV
-754 VEDNDLN
+754 VEDNELN
-761 MEIAEFYLS
+761 LEIAVFSLEAAGLNVSTAINGLEAVRLF
-770 DRGAMIEKAW
+770 EKSKPY
-780 NGQEALDK
+780 E
-788 FTSSAPNTYDI
+788 YDI
-799 ILMDIMMPVMDGL
+799 ILMDIMMPVMNGL
-812 ETCRKIRTSNH
+812 DAAKAIRGLSRPDATTV
-823 PEGKNI
+823 
-829 PIIAMTAQVSQEC
+829 PIIALSANAFAEDIQKSKNAGINEHLAKPLE
-842 MDKCQLAGMNG
+842 MDKVLKVIASYC
-853 HLTKPVTSEK
+853 K
-863 LIKTIME
+863 
-870 FTI
+870 

>member
-1 MKNDKDN
+1 MNNDKDN
-8 ATLYAELKAE
+8 ATLYAELEAE

-214 MDGVKAPRLHP
+214 LDGDKTPLLHP

-256 VTPVLDYIQKVI
+256 ITPVLDYIQKVI

-504 LLECHEKMRTA
+504 LLKCHEKMRTA

-568 EKIKPGSL
+568 KKIKPGSL

-599 IKYNKV
+599 IKYNKP
-605 GGKIDTY
+605 GGSISVHAKIIRQVHQNVIYKFIISDT
-612 AKEISFDGITVW
+612 
-624 YEFKIKDSGIGMSEK
+624 GIGISPEFQK
-639 FVKEELFD
+639 H
-647 IFTQEQTDARTHYKG
+647 IFEPFAQEDTGARTIYKG
-662 SGLGMSIV
+662 TGLGMAIV
-670 KQLIKAMHGTI
+670 HRLVQEMGGTI
-681 EVKSTFGEGTTFVF
+681 QLKSEKNVGSTFTLI
-695 QLPFKISEQSG
+695 LPFTIDEHQPSAS
-706 TKIEEKY
+706 
-713 SFNAEKAAGK
+713 AETA
-723 MYTDTQER
+723 TDTP
-731 ESSVSSNGEESA
+731 A
-743 QNNLNGINILL
+743 DLTDLHILV
-754 VEDNDLN
+754 VEDNELN
-761 MEIAEFYLS
+761 LEIAVFSLEAAGLNVSTAINGLEAVRLF
-770 DRGAMIEKAW
+770 EKSKPY
-780 NGQEALDK
+780 E
-788 FTSSAPNTYDI
+788 YDI
-799 ILMDIMMPVMDGL
+799 ILMDIMMPVMNGL
-812 ETCRKIRTSNH
+812 DAAKAIRGLSRPDAPTV
-823 PEGKNI
+823 
-829 PIIAMTAQVSQEC
+829 PIIALSANAFAEDIQKSKNAGINEHLAKPLE
-842 MDKCQLAGMNG
+842 MDKVLKVIASYC
-853 HLTKPVTSEK
+853 K
-863 LIKTIME
+863 
-870 FTI
+870 

>member
-1 MKNDKDN
+1 MNNDKDN
-8 ATLYAELKAE
+8 ATLYAELEAE

-156 SLIHRLLSLLGKY
+156 NLLHRLLSLLGKY

-214 MDGVKAPRLHP
+214 LDGDKTPLLHP

-568 EKIKPGSL
+568 KKIKPGSL

-599 IKYNKV
+599 IKYNKP
-605 GGKIDTY
+605 GGSISVHAKIIRQVHQNVIYKFIISDT
-612 AKEISFDGITVW
+612 
-624 YEFKIKDSGIGMSEK
+624 GIGISPEFQK
-639 FVKEELFD
+639 H
-647 IFTQEQTDARTHYKG
+647 IFEPFAQEDTGARTIYKG
-662 SGLGMSIV
+662 TGLGMAIV
-670 KQLIKAMHGTI
+670 HRLVQEMGGTI
-681 EVKSTFGEGTTFVF
+681 QLKSEKNVGSTFTLI
-695 QLPFKISEQSG
+695 LPFTIDEHQPSAS
-706 TKIEEKY
+706 
-713 SFNAEKAAGK
+713 AETA
-723 MYTDTQER
+723 TDTP
-731 ESSVSSNGEESA
+731 A
-743 QNNLNGINILL
+743 DLTDLHILV
-754 VEDNDLN
+754 VEDNELN
-761 MEIAEFYLS
+761 LEIAVFSLEAAGLNVSTAINGLEAVRLF
-770 DRGAMIEKAW
+770 EKSKPY
-780 NGQEALDK
+780 E
-788 FTSSAPNTYDI
+788 YDI
-799 ILMDIMMPVMDGL
+799 ILMDIMMPVMNGL
-812 ETCRKIRTSNH
+812 DAAKAIRGLSRPDAPTV
-823 PEGKNI
+823 
-829 PIIAMTAQVSQEC
+829 PIIALSANAFAEDIQKSKNAGINEHLAKPLE
-842 MDKCQLAGMNG
+842 MDKVLKVIASYC
-853 HLTKPVTSEK
+853 K
-863 LIKTIME
+863 
-870 FTI
+870 

>member
-1 MKNDKDN
+1 MNNDKDN

-214 MDGVKAPRLHP
+214 MDGAKVPRLHP

-297 DYQGNGICIRG
+297 DFQGNGICIRG

-599 IKYNKV
+599 IKYNKP
-605 GGKIDTY
+605 GGSISIHAKIIRQVHQNVIYKFIISDT
-612 AKEISFDGITVW
+612 
-624 YEFKIKDSGIGMSEK
+624 GIGISPEFQK
-639 FVKEELFD
+639 H
-647 IFTQEQTDARTHYKG
+647 IFEPFAQEDTGARTIYKG
-662 SGLGMSIV
+662 TGLGMAIV
-670 KQLIKAMHGTI
+670 HRLVQEMGGTI
-681 EVKSTFGEGTTFVF
+681 QLKSEKNVGSTFTLI
-695 QLPFKISEQSG
+695 LPFTIDEHQPSAS
-706 TKIEEKY
+706 
-713 SFNAEKAAGK
+713 AEIA
-723 MYTDTQER
+723 TDTP
-731 ESSVSSNGEESA
+731 A
-743 QNNLNGINILL
+743 DLTDLHILV
-754 VEDNDLN
+754 VEDNELN
-761 MEIAEFYLS
+761 LEIAVFSLEAAGLNVSTAINGLEAVRLF
-770 DRGAMIEKAW
+770 EKSKPY
-780 NGQEALDK
+780 E
-788 FTSSAPNTYDI
+788 YDI
-799 ILMDIMMPVMDGL
+799 ILMDIMMPVMNGL
-812 ETCRKIRTSNH
+812 DAAKAIRGLSRPDATTV
-823 PEGKNI
+823 
-829 PIIAMTAQVSQEC
+829 PIIALSANAFAEDIQKSKNAGINEHLAKPLE
-842 MDKCQLAGMNG
+842 MDKVLKVIASYC
-853 HLTKPVTSEK
+853 K
-863 LIKTIME
+863 
-870 FTI
+870 

>member
-1 MKNDKDN
+1 MNNDKDN

-41 LKSIGEFTDAD
+41 LKSLGEFTDAD

-86 PFESMPKWIEVFLH
+86 PFESMPKWIEFFLH

-156 SLIHRLLSLLGKY
+156 NLLHRLLSLLGKY

-251 IPPKY
+251 LPPKY

-364 SATAQLNDILEK
+364 SATAHLNDILEK

-568 EKIKPGSL
+568 KKIKPGSL

-599 IKYNKV
+599 IKYNKP
-605 GGKIDTY
+605 GGSISVHAKIIRQVHQNVIYKFIISDT
-612 AKEISFDGITVW
+612 
-624 YEFKIKDSGIGMSEK
+624 GIGISPEFQK
-639 FVKEELFD
+639 H
-647 IFTQEQTDARTHYKG
+647 IFEPFAQEDTGARTIYKG
-662 SGLGMSIV
+662 TGLGMAIV
-670 KQLIKAMHGTI
+670 HRLVQEMGGTI
-681 EVKSTFGEGTTFVF
+681 QLKSEKNVGSTFTLI
-695 QLPFKISEQSG
+695 LPFTIDEHQPSAS
-706 TKIEEKY
+706 
-713 SFNAEKAAGK
+713 AETA
-723 MYTDTQER
+723 TDTP
-731 ESSVSSNGEESA
+731 A
-743 QNNLNGINILL
+743 DLTDLHILV
-754 VEDNDLN
+754 VEDNELN
-761 MEIAEFYLS
+761 LEIAVFSLEAAGLNVSTAINGLEAVRLF
-770 DRGAMIEKAW
+770 EKSKPY
-780 NGQEALDK
+780 E
-788 FTSSAPNTYDI
+788 YDI
-799 ILMDIMMPVMDGL
+799 ILMDIMMPVMNGL
-812 ETCRKIRTSNH
+812 DAAKAIRGLSRPDAPTV
-823 PEGKNI
+823 
-829 PIIAMTAQVSQEC
+829 PIIALSANAFAEDIQKSKNAGINEHLAKPLE
-842 MDKCQLAGMNG
+842 MDKVLKVIASYC
-853 HLTKPVTSEK
+853 K
-863 LIKTIME
+863 
-870 FTI
+870 

>member
-1 MKNDKDN
+1 MNNDKDN

-86 PFESMPKWIEVFLH
+86 PFESMPKWIKVFLH

-156 SLIHRLLSLLGKY
+156 NLLHRLLSLLGKY

-467 TAKTDFLN
+467 TAKTDFLS

-504 LLECHEKMRTA
+504 LQECHEKMRTA

-599 IKYNKV
+599 IKYNKP
-605 GGKIDTY
+605 GGSISIHAKIIRQVHQNVIYKFIISDT
-612 AKEISFDGITVW
+612 
-624 YEFKIKDSGIGMSEK
+624 GIGISPEFQK
-639 FVKEELFD
+639 H
-647 IFTQEQTDARTHYKG
+647 IFEPFAQEDTGARTIYKG
-662 SGLGMSIV
+662 AGLGMAIV
-670 KQLIKAMHGTI
+670 HRLVQEMGGTI
-681 EVKSTFGEGTTFVF
+681 QLKSEKNVGSTFTLI
-695 QLPFKISEQSG
+695 LPFTIDEHQPSAS
-706 TKIEEKY
+706 
-713 SFNAEKAAGK
+713 AETA
-723 MYTDTQER
+723 TDTP
-731 ESSVSSNGEESA
+731 A
-743 QNNLNGINILL
+743 DLTDLHILV
-754 VEDNDLN
+754 VEDNELN
-761 MEIAEFYLS
+761 LEIAVFSLEAAGLNVSTAINGLEAVRLF
-770 DRGAMIEKAW
+770 EKSKPY
-780 NGQEALDK
+780 E
-788 FTSSAPNTYDI
+788 YDI
-799 ILMDIMMPVMDGL
+799 ILMDIMMPVMNGL
-812 ETCRKIRTSNH
+812 DAAKAIHGLSRPDAPTV
-823 PEGKNI
+823 
-829 PIIAMTAQVSQEC
+829 PIIALSANAFAEDIQKSKNAGINEHLAKPLE
-842 MDKCQLAGMNG
+842 MDKVLKVIASYC
-853 HLTKPVTSEK
+853 K
-863 LIKTIME
+863 
-870 FTI
+870 

>member
-1 MKNDKDN
+1 MNNDKDN
-8 ATLYAELKAE
+8 ATLYAELEAE

-41 LKSIGEFTDAD
+41 LKSLGEFTDAD

-65 TNTYEWCAAG
+65 ANTYEWCAAG

-156 SLIHRLLSLLGKY
+156 NLLHRLLSLLGKY

-568 EKIKPGSL
+568 KKIKPGSL

-599 IKYNKV
+599 IKYNKP
-605 GGKIDTY
+605 GGSISVHAKIIRQVHQNVIYKFIISDT
-612 AKEISFDGITVW
+612 
-624 YEFKIKDSGIGMSEK
+624 GIGISPEFQK
-639 FVKEELFD
+639 H
-647 IFTQEQTDARTHYKG
+647 IFEPFAQEDTGARTIYKG
-662 SGLGMSIV
+662 TGLGMAIV
-670 KQLIKAMHGTI
+670 HRLVQEMGGTI
-681 EVKSTFGEGTTFVF
+681 QLKSEKNVGSTFTLI
-695 QLPFKISEQSG
+695 LPFTIDEHQPSAS
-706 TKIEEKY
+706 
-713 SFNAEKAAGK
+713 AETA
-723 MYTDTQER
+723 TDTP
-731 ESSVSSNGEESA
+731 A
-743 QNNLNGINILL
+743 DLTDLHILV
-754 VEDNDLN
+754 VEDNELN
-761 MEIAEFYLS
+761 LEIAVFSLEAAGLNVSTAINGLEAVRLF
-770 DRGAMIEKAW
+770 EKSKPY
-780 NGQEALDK
+780 E
-788 FTSSAPNTYDI
+788 YDI
-799 ILMDIMMPVMDGL
+799 ILMDIMMPVMNGL
-812 ETCRKIRTSNH
+812 DAAKAIRGLSRPDATTV
-823 PEGKNI
+823 
-829 PIIAMTAQVSQEC
+829 PIIALSANAFAEDIQKSKNAGINEHLAKPLE
-842 MDKCQLAGMNG
+842 MDKVLKVIASYC
-853 HLTKPVTSEK
+853 K
-863 LIKTIME
+863 
-870 FTI
+870 

>member
-1 MKNDKDN
+1 MNNDKDN
-8 ATLYAELKAE
+8 ATLYAELEAE

-41 LKSIGEFTDAD
+41 LKSLGEFTDAD

-156 SLIHRLLSLLGKY
+156 NLLHRLLSLLGKY

-251 IPPKY
+251 LPPKY

-376 MVAPSHHE
+376 LVAPSHHE

-568 EKIKPGSL
+568 KKIKPGSL

-599 IKYNKV
+599 IKYNKP
-605 GGKIDTY
+605 GGSISIHAKIIRQVHQNVIYKFIISDT
-612 AKEISFDGITVW
+612 
-624 YEFKIKDSGIGMSEK
+624 GIGISPEFQK
-639 FVKEELFD
+639 H
-647 IFTQEQTDARTHYKG
+647 IFEPFAQEDTGARTIYKG
-662 SGLGMSIV
+662 TGLGMAIV
-670 KQLIKAMHGTI
+670 HRLVQEMGGTI
-681 EVKSTFGEGTTFVF
+681 QLKSEKNVGSTFTLI
-695 QLPFKISEQSG
+695 LPFTIDEHQPSAS
-706 TKIEEKY
+706 
-713 SFNAEKAAGK
+713 AETA
-723 MYTDTQER
+723 TDTP
-731 ESSVSSNGEESA
+731 A
-743 QNNLNGINILL
+743 DLTDLHILV
-754 VEDNDLN
+754 VEDNELN
-761 MEIAEFYLS
+761 LEIAVFSLEAAGLNVSTAINGLEAVRLF
-770 DRGAMIEKAW
+770 EKSKPY
-780 NGQEALDK
+780 E
-788 FTSSAPNTYDI
+788 YDI
-799 ILMDIMMPVMDGL
+799 ILMDIMMPVMNGL
-812 ETCRKIRTSNH
+812 DAAKAIRGLSRPDAPTV
-823 PEGKNI
+823 
-829 PIIAMTAQVSQEC
+829 PIIALSANAFAEDIQKSKNAGINEHLAKPLE
-842 MDKCQLAGMNG
+842 MDKVLKVIASYC
-853 HLTKPVTSEK
+853 K
-863 LIKTIME
+863 
-870 FTI
+870 

>member
-1 MKNDKDN
+1 MNNDKDN
-8 ATLYAELKAE
+8 ATLYAELEAE

-41 LKSIGEFTDAD
+41 LKSLGEFTDAD

-156 SLIHRLLSLLGKY
+156 NLLHRLLSLLGKY

-251 IPPKY
+251 LPPKY

-314 RNIENERKYQNLT
+314 RNIENKRKYQNLT

-568 EKIKPGSL
+568 KKIKPGSL

-599 IKYNKV
+599 IKYNKP
-605 GGKIDTY
+605 GGSISIHAKIIRQVHQNVIYKFIISDT
-612 AKEISFDGITVW
+612 
-624 YEFKIKDSGIGMSEK
+624 GIGISPEFQK
-639 FVKEELFD
+639 H
-647 IFTQEQTDARTHYKG
+647 IFEPFAQEDTGARTIYKG
-662 SGLGMSIV
+662 TGLGMAIV
-670 KQLIKAMHGTI
+670 HRLVQEMGGTI
-681 EVKSTFGEGTTFVF
+681 QLKSEKNVGSTFTLI
-695 QLPFKISEQSG
+695 LPFTIDEHQPSAS
-706 TKIEEKY
+706 
-713 SFNAEKAAGK
+713 AETA
-723 MYTDTQER
+723 TDTP
-731 ESSVSSNGEESA
+731 A
-743 QNNLNGINILL
+743 DLTDLHILV
-754 VEDNDLN
+754 VEDNELN
-761 MEIAEFYLS
+761 LEIAVFSLEAAGLNVSTAINGLEAVRLF
-770 DRGAMIEKAW
+770 EKSKPY
-780 NGQEALDK
+780 E
-788 FTSSAPNTYDI
+788 YDI
-799 ILMDIMMPVMDGL
+799 ILMDIMMPVMNGL
-812 ETCRKIRTSNH
+812 DAAKAIRGLSRPDATTV
-823 PEGKNI
+823 
-829 PIIAMTAQVSQEC
+829 PIIALSANAFAEDIQKSKNAGINEHLAKPLE
-842 MDKCQLAGMNG
+842 MDKVLKVIASYC
-853 HLTKPVTSEK
+853 K
-863 LIKTIME
+863 
-870 FTI
+870 

>member
-1 MKNDKDN
+1 MNNDKDN
-8 ATLYAELKAE
+8 ATLYAELEAE

-41 LKSIGEFTDAD
+41 LKSLGEFTDAD

-156 SLIHRLLSLLGKY
+156 NLLHRLLSLLGKY

-251 IPPKY
+251 LPPKY

-568 EKIKPGSL
+568 KKIKPGSL

-599 IKYNKV
+599 IKYNKP
-605 GGKIDTY
+605 GGSISVHAKIIRQVHQNVIYKFIISDT
-612 AKEISFDGITVW
+612 
-624 YEFKIKDSGIGMSEK
+624 GIGISPEFQK
-639 FVKEELFD
+639 H
-647 IFTQEQTDARTHYKG
+647 IFEPFAQEDTGARTIYKG
-662 SGLGMSIV
+662 TGLGMAIV
-670 KQLIKAMHGTI
+670 HRLVQEMGGTI
-681 EVKSTFGEGTTFVF
+681 QLKSEKNVGSTFTLI
-695 QLPFKISEQSG
+695 LPFTIDEHQPSAS
-706 TKIEEKY
+706 
-713 SFNAEKAAGK
+713 AETA
-723 MYTDTQER
+723 TDTP
-731 ESSVSSNGEESA
+731 A
-743 QNNLNGINILL
+743 DLTDLHILV
-754 VEDNDLN
+754 VEDNELN
-761 MEIAEFYLS
+761 LEIAVFSLEAAGLNVSTAINGLEAVRLF
-770 DRGAMIEKAW
+770 EKSKPY
-780 NGQEALDK
+780 E
-788 FTSSAPNTYDI
+788 YDI
-799 ILMDIMMPVMDGL
+799 ILMDIMMPVMNGL
-812 ETCRKIRTSNH
+812 DTAMAIRGLSRPDATTV
-823 PEGKNI
+823 
-829 PIIAMTAQVSQEC
+829 PIIALSANAFAEDIQKSKNAGINEHLAKPLE
-842 MDKCQLAGMNG
+842 MDKVLKVIASYC
-853 HLTKPVTSEK
+853 K
-863 LIKTIME
+863 
-870 FTI
+870 

>member
-1 MKNDKDN
+1 MNNDKDN

-41 LKSIGEFTDAD
+41 LKSLGEFTDAD

-156 SLIHRLLSLLGKY
+156 NLLHRLLSLLGKY

-251 IPPKY
+251 LPPKY

-364 SATAQLNDILEK
+364 SATAHLNDILEK

-504 LLECHEKMRTA
+504 LLECHEKMRIA

-568 EKIKPGSL
+568 KKIKPGSL

-599 IKYNKV
+599 IKYNKP
-605 GGKIDTY
+605 GGSISVHAKIIRQVHQNVIYKFIISDT
-612 AKEISFDGITVW
+612 
-624 YEFKIKDSGIGMSEK
+624 GIGISPEFQK
-639 FVKEELFD
+639 H
-647 IFTQEQTDARTHYKG
+647 IFEPFAQEDTGARTIYKG
-662 SGLGMSIV
+662 TGLGMAIV
-670 KQLIKAMHGTI
+670 HRLVQEMGGTI
-681 EVKSTFGEGTTFVF
+681 QLKSEKNVGSTFTLI
-695 QLPFKISEQSG
+695 LPFTIDEHQPSAS
-706 TKIEEKY
+706 
-713 SFNAEKAAGK
+713 AETA
-723 MYTDTQER
+723 TDTP
-731 ESSVSSNGEESA
+731 A
-743 QNNLNGINILL
+743 DLTDLHILV
-754 VEDNDLN
+754 VEDNELN
-761 MEIAEFYLS
+761 LEIAVFSLEAAGLNVSTAINGLEAVRLF
-770 DRGAMIEKAW
+770 EKSKPY
-780 NGQEALDK
+780 E
-788 FTSSAPNTYDI
+788 YDI
-799 ILMDIMMPVMDGL
+799 ILMDIMMPVMNGL
-812 ETCRKIRTSNH
+812 DAAKAIRGLSRPDAPTV
-823 PEGKNI
+823 
-829 PIIAMTAQVSQEC
+829 PIIALSANAFAEDIQKSKNAGINEHLAKPLE
-842 MDKCQLAGMNG
+842 MDKVLKVIASYC
-853 HLTKPVTSEK
+853 K
-863 LIKTIME
+863 
-870 FTI
+870 

>member
-1 MKNDKDN
+1 MNNDKDN
-8 ATLYAELKAE
+8 ATLYAELEAE

-41 LKSIGEFTDAD
+41 LKSLGEFTDAD

-65 TNTYEWCAAG
+65 TNTYVWCAAG

-156 SLIHRLLSLLGKY
+156 NLLHRLLSLLGKY

-256 VTPVLDYIQKVI
+256 ITPVLDYIQKVI

-314 RNIENERKYQNLT
+314 RNIENKRKYQNLT

-568 EKIKPGSL
+568 KKIKPGSL

-599 IKYNKV
+599 IKYNKP
-605 GGKIDTY
+605 GGSISIHAKIIRQVHQNVIYKFIISDT
-612 AKEISFDGITVW
+612 
-624 YEFKIKDSGIGMSEK
+624 GIGISPEFQK
-639 FVKEELFD
+639 H
-647 IFTQEQTDARTHYKG
+647 IFEPFAQEDTGARTIYKG
-662 SGLGMSIV
+662 TGLGMAIV
-670 KQLIKAMHGTI
+670 HRLVQEMGGTI
-681 EVKSTFGEGTTFVF
+681 QLKSEKNVGSTFTLI
-695 QLPFKISEQSG
+695 LPFTIDEHQPSAS
-706 TKIEEKY
+706 
-713 SFNAEKAAGK
+713 AE
-723 MYTDTQER
+723 TDTDTP
-731 ESSVSSNGEESA
+731 A
-743 QNNLNGINILL
+743 DLTDLHILV
-754 VEDNDLN
+754 VEDNELN
-761 MEIAEFYLS
+761 LEIAVFSLEAAGLNVSTAINGLKAVRLF
-770 DRGAMIEKAW
+770 EKSKPY
-780 NGQEALDK
+780 E
-788 FTSSAPNTYDI
+788 YDI
-799 ILMDIMMPVMDGL
+799 ILMDIMMPVMNGL
-812 ETCRKIRTSNH
+812 DAAKAIRGLSRPDATTV
-823 PEGKNI
+823 
-829 PIIAMTAQVSQEC
+829 PIIALSANAFAEDIQKSKNAGINEHLAKPLE
-842 MDKCQLAGMNG
+842 MDKVLKVIASYC
-853 HLTKPVTSEK
+853 K
-863 LIKTIME
+863 
-870 FTI
+870 

>member
-1 MKNDKDN
+1 MNNDKDN
-8 ATLYAELKAE
+8 ATLYAELEAE

-41 LKSIGEFTDAD
+41 LKSLGEFTDAD

-65 TNTYEWCAAG
+65 TNTYEWCTAG

-156 SLIHRLLSLLGKY
+156 NLLHRLLSLLGKY

-214 MDGVKAPRLHP
+214 MDDVKAPRLHP

-396 DRLHGKLFISREYPS
+396 DRLHGKLFISQEYPS

-568 EKIKPGSL
+568 KKIKPGSL

-599 IKYNKV
+599 IKYNKP
-605 GGKIDTY
+605 GGSISVHAKIIRQVHQNVIYKFIISDT
-612 AKEISFDGITVW
+612 
-624 YEFKIKDSGIGMSEK
+624 GIGISPEFQK
-639 FVKEELFD
+639 H
-647 IFTQEQTDARTHYKG
+647 IFEPFAQEDTGARTIYKG
-662 SGLGMSIV
+662 TGLGMAIV
-670 KQLIKAMHGTI
+670 HRLVQEMGGTI
-681 EVKSTFGEGTTFVF
+681 QLKSEKNVGSTFTLI
-695 QLPFKISEQSG
+695 LPFTIDEHQPSAS
-706 TKIEEKY
+706 
-713 SFNAEKAAGK
+713 AETA
-723 MYTDTQER
+723 TDTP
-731 ESSVSSNGEESA
+731 A
-743 QNNLNGINILL
+743 DLTDLHILV
-754 VEDNDLN
+754 VEDNELN
-761 MEIAEFYLS
+761 LEIAVFSLEAAGLNVSTAINGLEAVRLF
-770 DRGAMIEKAW
+770 EKSKPY
-780 NGQEALDK
+780 E
-788 FTSSAPNTYDI
+788 YDI
-799 ILMDIMMPVMDGL
+799 ILMDIMMPVMNGL
-812 ETCRKIRTSNH
+812 DATKAIRGLSRPDATTV
-823 PEGKNI
+823 
-829 PIIAMTAQVSQEC
+829 PIIALSANAFAEDIQKSKNAGINEHLAKPLE
-842 MDKCQLAGMNG
+842 MDKVLKVIASYC
-853 HLTKPVTSEK
+853 K
-863 LIKTIME
+863 
-870 FTI
+870 

>member
-1 MKNDKDN
+1 MNNDKDH
-8 ATLYAELKAE
+8 ATLYAELEAE

-65 TNTYEWCAAG
+65 TNTYEWCASG

-80 RNLHDI
+80 RNLRDI

-100 GENILI
+100 GENILV

-156 SLIHRLLSLLGKY
+156 SLIHGLLSLLGKY
-169 VGTMIKDHKN
+169 VGTMIENHKN

-207 IGIWTLE
+207 IGIWALE
-214 MDGVKAPRLHP
+214 LDGDKAPLLHP

-240 PEEVYQFWYHR
+240 PEEVYQFWYNR
-251 IPPKY
+251 LPPKY

-268 HESYSEITYPW
+268 HKSYSEITYPW

-297 DYQGNGICIRG
+297 DYKGNGICIRG

-349 LAGANQNYTPTGVVT
+349 LAGANQNYTPTGAVT

-376 MVAPSHHE
+376 LVAPSHHE
-384 IMQYFFDLTTVN
+384 IMQYFFDLTTVK

-419 TFIVQNRDTDDDVTE
+419 TFIVQNRDNDDNVTE

-467 TAKTDFLN
+467 AAKTDFLS

-529 QRMETDR
+529 QQMETDR

-568 EKIKPGSL
+568 KKIKPGSL

-599 IKYNKV
+599 IKYNKP
-605 GGKIDTY
+605 GGSISVHAEIIRQVHQNIIYKFIISDT
-612 AKEISFDGITVW
+612 
-624 YEFKIKDSGIGMSEK
+624 GIGMSPEFQK
-639 FVKEELFD
+639 H
-647 IFTQEQTDARTHYKG
+647 IFEPFAQEDTGARTIYKG
-662 SGLGMSIV
+662 TGLGMTIV
-670 KQLIKAMHGTI
+670 HRLVQEMGGTI
-681 EVKSTFGEGTTFVF
+681 QLKSEKNVGSTFTLI
-695 QLPFKISEQSG
+695 LPFTIDEHQPSASEE
-706 TKIEEKY
+706 T
-713 SFNAEKAAGK
+713 A
-723 MYTDTQER
+723 TDTPADF
-731 ESSVSSNGEESA
+731 SD
-743 QNNLNGINILL
+743 LHILV
-754 VEDNDLN
+754 VEDNELN
-761 MEIAEFYLS
+761 LEIAVFSLEAAGLNVSTAINGLEAVRLF
-770 DRGAMIEKAW
+770 EKSKPY
-780 NGQEALDK
+780 E
-788 FTSSAPNTYDI
+788 YDI
-799 ILMDIMMPVMDGL
+799 ILMDIMMPVMNGL
-812 ETCRKIRTSNH
+812 DATKAIRGLSRPDATTV
-823 PEGKNI
+823 
-829 PIIAMTAQVSQEC
+829 PIIALSANAFAEDIQKSKNAGINEHLAKPLE
-842 MDKCQLAGMNG
+842 MDKVLEVIASYC
-853 HLTKPVTSEK
+853 K
-863 LIKTIME
+863 
-870 FTI
+870 

>member
-1 MKNDKDN
+1 
-8 ATLYAELKAE
+8 
-18 RFMTDQ
+18 
-24 ISLLH
+24 
-29 EAEDLA
+29 
-35 DGINFM
+35 
-41 LKSIGEFTDAD
+41 
-52 RAYVFETS
+52 
-60 ENHTS
+60 
-65 TNTYEWCAAG
+65 
-75 VTPQI
+75 
-80 RNLHDI
+80 
-86 PFESMPKWIEVFLH
+86 
-100 GENILI
+100 
-106 EDLEAYRESMPLE
+106 
-119 YELLKVQNVSTLI
+119 
-132 AFPISVHEKLIGF
+132 
-145 VGVDNPDMEKS
+145 
-156 SLIHRLLSLLGKY
+156 
-169 VGTMIKDHKN
+169 
-179 EQMRLEVVASKS
+179 
-191 RLDYQLEMDEI
+191 
-202 LRGAQ
+202 
-207 IGIWTLE
+207 
-214 MDGVKAPRLHP
+214 
-225 NPTMCTLLGVSQEMS
+225 MCTLLGVSQEMS

-256 VTPVLDYIQKVI
+256 ITPVLDYIQKVI

-376 MVAPSHHE
+376 LVAPSHHE

-467 TAKTDFLN
+467 TAKTDFLS

-599 IKYNKV
+599 IKYNKP
-605 GGKIDTY
+605 GGSISIHAKIIRQVHQNVIYKFIISDT
-612 AKEISFDGITVW
+612 
-624 YEFKIKDSGIGMSEK
+624 GIGISPEFQK
-639 FVKEELFD
+639 H
-647 IFTQEQTDARTHYKG
+647 IFEPFAQEDTGARTIYKG
-662 SGLGMSIV
+662 TGLGMAIV
-670 KQLIKAMHGTI
+670 HRLVQEMGGTI
-681 EVKSTFGEGTTFVF
+681 QLKSEKNVGSTFTLI
-695 QLPFKISEQSG
+695 LPFTIDEHQPSAS
-706 TKIEEKY
+706 
-713 SFNAEKAAGK
+713 AETA
-723 MYTDTQER
+723 TDTP
-731 ESSVSSNGEESA
+731 A
-743 QNNLNGINILL
+743 DLTDLHILV
-754 VEDNDLN
+754 VEDNELN
-761 MEIAEFYLS
+761 LEIAVFSLEAAGLNVSTAINGLEAVRLF
-770 DRGAMIEKAW
+770 EKSKPY
-780 NGQEALDK
+780 E
-788 FTSSAPNTYDI
+788 YDI
-799 ILMDIMMPVMDGL
+799 ILMDIMMPVMNGL
-812 ETCRKIRTSNH
+812 DAAKAIRGLSRPDATTV
-823 PEGKNI
+823 
-829 PIIAMTAQVSQEC
+829 PIIALSANAFAEDIQKSKNAGINEHLAKPLE
-842 MDKCQLAGMNG
+842 MDKVLKVIASYC
-853 HLTKPVTSEK
+853 K
-863 LIKTIME
+863 
-870 FTI
+870 

>member
-1 MKNDKDN
+1 
-8 ATLYAELKAE
+8 
-18 RFMTDQ
+18 
-24 ISLLH
+24 
-29 EAEDLA
+29 
-35 DGINFM
+35 
-41 LKSIGEFTDAD
+41 
-52 RAYVFETS
+52 
-60 ENHTS
+60 
-65 TNTYEWCAAG
+65 
-75 VTPQI
+75 
-80 RNLHDI
+80 
-86 PFESMPKWIEVFLH
+86 
-100 GENILI
+100 
-106 EDLEAYRESMPLE
+106 
-119 YELLKVQNVSTLI
+119 
-132 AFPISVHEKLIGF
+132 
-145 VGVDNPDMEKS
+145 
-156 SLIHRLLSLLGKY
+156 
-169 VGTMIKDHKN
+169 
-179 EQMRLEVVASKS
+179 
-191 RLDYQLEMDEI
+191 
-202 LRGAQ
+202 
-207 IGIWTLE
+207 

-411 PQGIWRRA
+411 PHGIWRRA

-599 IKYNKV
+599 IKYNKP
-605 GGKIDTY
+605 GGSISIHAKIIRQVHQNVIYKFIISDT
-612 AKEISFDGITVW
+612 
-624 YEFKIKDSGIGMSEK
+624 GIGISPEFQK
-639 FVKEELFD
+639 H
-647 IFTQEQTDARTHYKG
+647 IFEPFAQEDTGARTIYKG
-662 SGLGMSIV
+662 TGLGMAIV
-670 KQLIKAMHGTI
+670 HRLVQEMGGTI
-681 EVKSTFGEGTTFVF
+681 QLKSEKNVGSTFTLI
-695 QLPFKISEQSG
+695 LPFTIDEHQPSAS
-706 TKIEEKY
+706 
-713 SFNAEKAAGK
+713 AETA
-723 MYTDTQER
+723 TDTP
-731 ESSVSSNGEESA
+731 A
-743 QNNLNGINILL
+743 DLTDLHILV
-754 VEDNDLN
+754 VEDNELN
-761 MEIAEFYLS
+761 LEIAVFSLEAAGLNVSTAINGLEAVRLF
-770 DRGAMIEKAW
+770 EKSKPY
-780 NGQEALDK
+780 E
-788 FTSSAPNTYDI
+788 YDI
-799 ILMDIMMPVMDGL
+799 ILMDIMMPVMNGL
-812 ETCRKIRTSNH
+812 DATKAIRGLSRPDAPTV
-823 PEGKNI
+823 
-829 PIIAMTAQVSQEC
+829 PIIALSANAFAEDIQKSKNAGINEHLAKPLE
-842 MDKCQLAGMNG
+842 MDKVLKVIASYC
-853 HLTKPVTSEK
+853 K
-863 LIKTIME
+863 
-870 FTI
+870 

>member
-1 MKNDKDN
+1 MNNDKDN
-8 ATLYAELKAE
+8 ATLYAELEAE

-41 LKSIGEFTDAD
+41 LKSLGEFTDAD

-156 SLIHRLLSLLGKY
+156 NLLHRLLSLLGKY

-256 VTPVLDYIQKVI
+256 ITPVLDYIQKVI

-314 RNIENERKYQNLT
+314 RNIENKRKYQNLT

-568 EKIKPGSL
+568 KKIKPGSL

-599 IKYNKV
+599 IKYNKP
-605 GGKIDTY
+605 GGSISIHAKIIRQVHQNVIYKFIISDT
-612 AKEISFDGITVW
+612 
-624 YEFKIKDSGIGMSEK
+624 GIGISPEFQK
-639 FVKEELFD
+639 H
-647 IFTQEQTDARTHYKG
+647 IFEPFAQEDTGARTIYKG
-662 SGLGMSIV
+662 TGLGMAIV
-670 KQLIKAMHGTI
+670 HRLVQEMGGTI
-681 EVKSTFGEGTTFVF
+681 QLKSEKNVGSTFTLI
-695 QLPFKISEQSG
+695 LPFTIDEHQPSAS
-706 TKIEEKY
+706 
-713 SFNAEKAAGK
+713 AE
-723 MYTDTQER
+723 TDTDTP
-731 ESSVSSNGEESA
+731 A
-743 QNNLNGINILL
+743 DLTDLHILV
-754 VEDNDLN
+754 VEDNELN
-761 MEIAEFYLS
+761 LEIAVFSLEAAGLNVSTAINGLEAVRLF
-770 DRGAMIEKAW
+770 EKSKPY
-780 NGQEALDK
+780 E
-788 FTSSAPNTYDI
+788 YDI
-799 ILMDIMMPVMDGL
+799 ILMDIMMPVMNGL
-812 ETCRKIRTSNH
+812 DAAKAIRGLSRPDATTV
-823 PEGKNI
+823 
-829 PIIAMTAQVSQEC
+829 PIIALSANAFAEDIQKSKNAGINEHLAKPLE
-842 MDKCQLAGMNG
+842 MDKVLKVIASYC
-853 HLTKPVTSEK
+853 K
-863 LIKTIME
+863 
-870 FTI
+870 

>member
-1 MKNDKDN
+1 MNNDKDN
-8 ATLYAELKAE
+8 ATLYAELEAE

-41 LKSIGEFTDAD
+41 LKSLGEFTDAD

-156 SLIHRLLSLLGKY
+156 NLLHRLLSLLGKY

-251 IPPKY
+251 LPPKY

-599 IKYNKV
+599 IKYNKP
-605 GGKIDTY
+605 GGSISVHAKIIRQVHQNVIYKFIISDT
-612 AKEISFDGITVW
+612 
-624 YEFKIKDSGIGMSEK
+624 GIGISPEFQK
-639 FVKEELFD
+639 H
-647 IFTQEQTDARTHYKG
+647 IFEPFAQEDTGARTIYKG
-662 SGLGMSIV
+662 TGLGMAIV
-670 KQLIKAMHGTI
+670 HRLIQEMGGTI
-681 EVKSTFGEGTTFVF
+681 QLKSEKNVGSTFTLI
-695 QLPFKISEQSG
+695 LPFTIDEHQPSAS
-706 TKIEEKY
+706 
-713 SFNAEKAAGK
+713 AETA
-723 MYTDTQER
+723 TDTPPD
-731 ESSVSSNGEESA
+731 
-743 QNNLNGINILL
+743 LTDLHILV
-754 VEDNDLN
+754 VEDNELN
-761 MEIAEFYLS
+761 LEIAVFSLEAAGLNVSTAINGLEAVRLF
-770 DRGAMIEKAW
+770 EKSKPY
-780 NGQEALDK
+780 E
-788 FTSSAPNTYDI
+788 YDI
-799 ILMDIMMPVMDGL
+799 ILMDIMMPVMNGL
-812 ETCRKIRTSNH
+812 DAAKAIRGLSRPDATTV
-823 PEGKNI
+823 
-829 PIIAMTAQVSQEC
+829 PIIALSANAFAEDIQKSKNAGINEHLAKPLE
-842 MDKCQLAGMNG
+842 MDKVLKVIASYC
-853 HLTKPVTSEK
+853 K
-863 LIKTIME
+863 
-870 FTI
+870 

>member
-1 MKNDKDN
+1 MNNDKDN

-156 SLIHRLLSLLGKY
+156 NLLHRLLSLLGKY

-251 IPPKY
+251 LPPKY

-568 EKIKPGSL
+568 KKIKPGSL

-599 IKYNKV
+599 IKYNKP
-605 GGKIDTY
+605 GGSISIHAKIIRQVHQNVIYKFIISDT
-612 AKEISFDGITVW
+612 
-624 YEFKIKDSGIGMSEK
+624 GIGISPEFQK
-639 FVKEELFD
+639 H
-647 IFTQEQTDARTHYKG
+647 IFEPFAQEDTGARTIYKG
-662 SGLGMSIV
+662 TGLGMAIV
-670 KQLIKAMHGTI
+670 HRLVQEMGGTI
-681 EVKSTFGEGTTFVF
+681 QLKSEKNVGSTFTLI
-695 QLPFKISEQSG
+695 LPFTIDEHQPSAS
-706 TKIEEKY
+706 
-713 SFNAEKAAGK
+713 AE
-723 MYTDTQER
+723 TDTDTP
-731 ESSVSSNGEESA
+731 A
-743 QNNLNGINILL
+743 DLTDLHILV
-754 VEDNDLN
+754 VEDNELN
-761 MEIAEFYLS
+761 LEIAVFSLEAAGLNVSTAINGLEAVRLF
-770 DRGAMIEKAW
+770 EKSKPY
-780 NGQEALDK
+780 E
-788 FTSSAPNTYDI
+788 YDI
-799 ILMDIMMPVMDGL
+799 ILMDIMMPVMNGL
-812 ETCRKIRTSNH
+812 DAAKAIRGLSRPDAPTV
-823 PEGKNI
+823 
-829 PIIAMTAQVSQEC
+829 PIIALSANAFAEDIQKSKNAGINEHLAKPLE
-842 MDKCQLAGMNG
+842 MDKVLKVIASYC
-853 HLTKPVTSEK
+853 K
-863 LIKTIME
+863 
-870 FTI
+870 

>member
-1 MKNDKDN
+1 MNNDKDN
-8 ATLYAELKAE
+8 ATLYAELEAE

-41 LKSIGEFTDAD
+41 LKSLGEFTDAD

-156 SLIHRLLSLLGKY
+156 NLLHRLLSLLGKY

-256 VTPVLDYIQKVI
+256 ITPVLDYIQKVI

-376 MVAPSHHE
+376 LVAPSHHE

-467 TAKTDFLN
+467 TAKTDFLS

-504 LLECHEKMRTA
+504 LQECHEKMRTA

-568 EKIKPGSL
+568 KKIKPGSL

-599 IKYNKV
+599 IKYNKP
-605 GGKIDTY
+605 GGSISIHAKIIRQVHQNVIYKFIISDT
-612 AKEISFDGITVW
+612 
-624 YEFKIKDSGIGMSEK
+624 GIGISPEFQK
-639 FVKEELFD
+639 H
-647 IFTQEQTDARTHYKG
+647 IFEPFAQEDTGARTIYKG
-662 SGLGMSIV
+662 TGLGMAIV
-670 KQLIKAMHGTI
+670 HRLVQEMGGTI
-681 EVKSTFGEGTTFVF
+681 QLKSEKNVGSTFTLI
-695 QLPFKISEQSG
+695 LPFTIDEHQPSAS
-706 TKIEEKY
+706 
-713 SFNAEKAAGK
+713 AE
-723 MYTDTQER
+723 TDTDTP
-731 ESSVSSNGEESA
+731 A
-743 QNNLNGINILL
+743 DLTDLHILV
-754 VEDNDLN
+754 VEDNELN
-761 MEIAEFYLS
+761 LEIAVFSLEAAGLNVSTAINGLEAVRLF
-770 DRGAMIEKAW
+770 EKSKPY
-780 NGQEALDK
+780 E
-788 FTSSAPNTYDI
+788 YDI
-799 ILMDIMMPVMDGL
+799 ILMDIMMPVMNGL
-812 ETCRKIRTSNH
+812 DAAKAIRGLSRPDATTV
-823 PEGKNI
+823 
-829 PIIAMTAQVSQEC
+829 PIIALSANAFAEDIQKSKNAGINEHLAKPLE
-842 MDKCQLAGMNG
+842 MDKVLKVIASYC
-853 HLTKPVTSEK
+853 K
-863 LIKTIME
+863 
-870 FTI
+870 

>member
-1 MKNDKDN
+1 MNNDKDN
-8 ATLYAELKAE
+8 ATLYAELEAE

-41 LKSIGEFTDAD
+41 LKSLGEFTDAD

-156 SLIHRLLSLLGKY
+156 NLLHRLLSLLGKY

-240 PEEVYQFWYHR
+240 PEEVYQFWYHQL
-251 IPPKY
+251 PPKY

-297 DYQGNGICIRG
+297 DYQGNRICIRG

-376 MVAPSHHE
+376 LVAPSHHE

-494 AQKNETNPKA
+494 AQKNETNPKT

-568 EKIKPGSL
+568 KKIKPGSL

-599 IKYNKV
+599 IKYNKP
-605 GGKIDTY
+605 GGSISVHAKIIRQVHQNVIYKFIISDT
-612 AKEISFDGITVW
+612 
-624 YEFKIKDSGIGMSEK
+624 GIGISPEFQK
-639 FVKEELFD
+639 H
-647 IFTQEQTDARTHYKG
+647 IFEPFAQEDTGARTIYKG
-662 SGLGMSIV
+662 TGLGMAIV
-670 KQLIKAMHGTI
+670 HRLVQEMGGTI
-681 EVKSTFGEGTTFVF
+681 QLKS
-695 QLPFKISEQSG
+695 
-706 TKIEEKY
+706 EK
-713 SFNAEKAAGK
+713 
-723 MYTDTQER
+723 M
-731 ESSVSSNGEESA
+731 SA
-743 QNNLNGINILL
+743 QLL
-754 VEDNDLN
+754 L
-761 MEIAEFYLS
+761 
-770 DRGAMIEKAW
+770 
-780 NGQEALDK
+780 
-788 FTSSAPNTYDI
+788 
-799 ILMDIMMPVMDGL
+799 
-812 ETCRKIRTSNH
+812 
-823 PEGKNI
+823 
-829 PIIAMTAQVSQEC
+829 
-842 MDKCQLAGMNG
+842 
-853 HLTKPVTSEK
+853 
-863 LIKTIME
+863 
-870 FTI
+870 